1 MVTELEE
8 LRPEESKNIKSIMAL
23 KSVPVDMVSVV
34 ALSSNDVAD
43 DEIIISYC
51 SSLGLSIPAGSKVYT
66 FRYPTNGTILELTPR
81 VSCDSE
87 KFTLIEECKDVVY
100 VSPNTASKLCMD
112 IDQWGDV
119 INIIIIKNSKED
131 K

>member
-8 LRPEESKNIKSIMAL
+8 LRPEESENIKSIMAL
-23 KSVPVDMVSVV
+23 KSVPADMVSVA
-34 ALSSNDVAD
+34 ALSSDAVAD
-43 DEIIISYC
+43 DEIIISHY
-51 SSLGLSIPAGSKVYT
+51 STLGLRIPAGVKVYV
-66 FRYPTNGTILELTPR
+66 FRYPTNGTILELTPK
-81 VSCDSE
+81 VTWDSE
-87 KFTLIEECKDVVY
+87 KFTLIEDCKDVVY

>member
-8 LRPEESKNIKSIMAL
+8 LRPEESENIKNIMAL
-23 KSVPVDMVSVV
+23 KSIPVDMVSVV
-34 ALSSNDVAD
+34 ALSSNNVAD

-51 SSLGLSIPAGSKVYT
+51 SSLGLSIPAGAKVYT

-81 VSCDSE
+81 VTCDSE
-87 KFTLIEECKDVVY
+87 KFTLIEKCKDVVY

-112 IDQWGDV
+112 IDQWGDI
-119 INIIIIKNSKED
+119 INIIIIKNSKEE
-131 K
+131 